1 MSRLLELPFELRALI
16 IEHVLY
22 SQASP
27 PVTPPLHTDAVEFN
41 DLNYRAWGNNP
52 SAYYTQQ
59 STTDIVNSLPLLL
72 TNRQLAIE
80 TRSILE
86 SRKPD
91 YILDISVQD
100 EVNLFLTWLSVP
112 YLTTRIA
119 TLHANVRLFGPIIS
133 QRAVSCQL
141 GDGGRLGFHWT
152 FYAALERFLRYGP
165 VGEKKHSGKGEDESS
180 RYSGQDVEEFKDRGI
195 IIDTLVLDFQSAE
208 PELSFPPHDATYRTW
223 WFRHLGRDR
232 FVRSELSEAMSC
244 YTPRPEWQCQYVRGW
259 ISSLLNCHRTYGK
272 PLYDRIG
279 SIRMLV
285 DGQPHYEFDIAD
297 MAASQDST
305 NSS

>member
-1 MSRLLELPFELRALI
+1 MSRFLELPFELRALI

-22 SQASP
+22 SQGRPA
-27 PVTPPLHTDAVEFN
+27 VTQPLRADAVNFN
-41 DLNYRAWGNNP
+41 DLNYKAWTN
-52 SAYYTQQ
+52 SSTYYTQQ
-59 STTDIVNSLPLLL
+59 NTSDILNNLPLLL

-91 YILDISVQD
+91 YVLDISIKD

-112 YLTTRIA
+112 CLTTRIA

-133 QRAVSCQL
+133 QHAASCQT
-141 GDGGRLGFHWT
+141 GDGGHLGFQWA

-165 VGEKKHSGKGEDESS
+165 VGEKKHSGEGEDGPSK
-180 RYSGQDVEEFKDRGI
+180 YSGRDVEEFKDRRI

-223 WFRHLGRDR
+223 WFRHMGHDR
-232 FVRSELSEAMSC
+232 HARSELSESLSC
-244 YTPRPEWQCQYVRGW
+244 YTPRPEWQCQYLLDW
-259 ISSLLNCHRTYGK
+259 ISNLLNYQLDYGQ
-272 PLYDRIG
+272 PLHDHIG
-279 SIRMLV
+279 TIRMLV
-285 DGQPHYEFDIAD
+285 DSQPHYEFDIAD
-297 MAASQDST
+297 MAASRDST
-305 NSS
+305 SSR